1 MNECC
6 DQLQASLSQIH
17 RLLDKVN
24 AGLKSV
30 HTLAS
35 QYAFVEEKSNSLH
48 TACQSLMTEQEQLSR
63 YSQDV
68 TSRLTYYNEV
78 KINENVKCASL
89 QHWGILAD
97 KIGGPCCAPKTLIA
111 FYC

>member
-1 MNECC
+1 MGAPCFYFCVVFRRGDCEVNECC

-30 HTLAS
+30 DTLAN

-78 KINENVKCASL
+78 KNDRKC
-89 QHWGILAD
+89 
-97 KIGGPCCAPKTLIA
+97 
-111 FYC
+111 